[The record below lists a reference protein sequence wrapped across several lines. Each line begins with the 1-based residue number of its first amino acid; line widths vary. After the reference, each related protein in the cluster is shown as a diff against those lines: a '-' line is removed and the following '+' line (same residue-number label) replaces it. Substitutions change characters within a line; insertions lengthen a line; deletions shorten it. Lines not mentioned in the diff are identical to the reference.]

1 MEKSTLSAEE
11 QADLWANRW
20 VPWMFVLAFL
30 VVGAV
35 NAVFVYLAIHSH
47 TGLVTEQAYEKG
59 LVFNQTLAK
68 AEAMQA
74 LGWNFSVE
82 LTSEDILL
90 VRLVDRS
97 GNPIQKAQVK
107 GRMIR
112 PVKSGYDYEVSLA
125 EQTKGGASGIYQ
137 VLLRPPLRGA
147 WTVHLVATQ
156 NGQSFEKSEALVLK

>member
-1 MEKSTLSAEE
+1 MEKPTLSAEE
-11 QADLWANRW
+11 RADLWANRW

-35 NAVFVYLAIHSH
+35 NAIFVYLAIHSH

-59 LVFNQTLAK
+59 LAFNQTLAK

-82 LTSEDILL
+82 LTSEDILS
-90 VRLVDRS
+90 VRLVDKS
-97 GNPIQKAQVK
+97 GNPIQKAQVR
-107 GRMIR
+107 GRMVR
-112 PVKSGYDYEVSLA
+112 PVKSGYDYEINLA
-125 EQTKGGASGIYQ
+125 EQMKVGESGVYQ
-137 VLLRPPLRGA
+137 VLLRPPLRGS

>member
-1 MEKSTLSAEE
+1 MEKSALSAEE

-68 AEAMQA
+68 AEAMKE
-74 LGWNFSVE
+74 LGWSFSVE
-82 LTSEDILL
+82 LTSEDLL
-90 VRLVDRS
+90 SVRLVDRS

-107 GRMIR
+107 GRMVR
-112 PVKSGYDYEVSLA
+112 PVKSGYDYEIHLA
-125 EQTKGGASGIYQ
+125 EQTKKREAGVYQ
-137 VLLRPPLRGA
+137 VLLHPPLRGA
-147 WTVHLVATQ
+147 WTVHLVATH
-156 NGQSFEKSEALVLK
+156 NGQFFEKSEALVLK

>member
-1 MEKSTLSAEE
+1 MEKPTLSAEE
-11 QADLWANRW
+11 RADLWANRW

-59 LVFNQTLAK
+59 LAFNQTLAK

-82 LTSEDILL
+82 LTSEDILS
-90 VRLVDRS
+90 VRLVDKS

-107 GRMIR
+107 GRMVR
-112 PVKSGYDYEVSLA
+112 PVKSGYDYEINLA
-125 EQTKGGASGIYQ
+125 EQMKVGESGVYQ
-137 VLLRPPLRGA
+137 ALLRPPLRGS

>member
-11 QADLWANRW
+11 RADLWANRW

-47 TGLVTEQAYEKG
+47 TGLITEQAYEKG
-59 LVFNQTLAK
+59 LAFNQTLAK
-68 AEAMQA
+68 AEAMKA

-82 LTSEDILL
+82 LTSEDILS
-90 VRLVDRS
+90 VRLVDKS
-97 GNPIQKAQVK
+97 GNPVQKAQVK
-107 GRMIR
+107 GRMVR
-112 PVKSGYDYEVSLA
+112 PVKSGYDYEINLS
-125 EQTKGGASGIYQ
+125 EQTKGGEFGVYQ
-137 VLLRPPLRGA
+137 VLLRPPLRGS
-147 WTVHLVATQ
+147 WTVHLVAIQ

>member
-1 MEKSTLSAEE
+1 MEKPTLSAEE
-11 QADLWANRW
+11 RADLWANRW

-59 LVFNQTLAK
+59 LAFNQTLAK

-82 LTSEDILL
+82 LTSEDILS
-90 VRLVDRS
+90 VRLVDKS

-107 GRMIR
+107 GRMVR
-112 PVKSGYDYEVSLA
+112 PVKSGYDYEINLA
-125 EQTKGGASGIYQ
+125 EQMKVGESGVYQ
-137 VLLRPPLRGA
+137 VLLRPPLRGS

>member
-1 MEKSTLSAEE
+1 MEKPTLSAEE
-11 QADLWANRW
+11 RADLWANCW

-59 LVFNQTLAK
+59 LAFNQTLAK

-82 LTSEDILL
+82 LTSEDILS
-90 VRLVDRS
+90 VRLVDKS

-107 GRMIR
+107 GRMVR
-112 PVKSGYDYEVSLA
+112 PVKSGYDYEINLA
-125 EQTKGGASGIYQ
+125 EQMKVGESGVYQ
-137 VLLRPPLRGA
+137 ALLRPPLRGS

>member
-1 MEKSTLSAEE
+1 MEKPTLSAEE
-11 QADLWANRW
+11 RADLWANRW

-59 LVFNQTLAK
+59 LAFNQTLAK

-82 LTSEDILL
+82 LTSEDILS
-90 VRLVDRS
+90 VRLVDKS

-107 GRMIR
+107 GRMVR
-112 PVKSGYDYEVSLA
+112 PVKSGYDYEINLA
-125 EQTKGGASGIYQ
+125 EQMKVGESGVYQ
-137 VLLRPPLRGA
+137 ARLRPPLPGS

>member
-1 MEKSTLSAEE
+1 MEKPTLSAEE
-11 QADLWANRW
+11 RADLWANRW

-59 LVFNQTLAK
+59 LAFNQTLAK
-68 AEAMQA
+68 AEAMKA

-82 LTSEDILL
+82 LTSEDILS
-90 VRLVDRS
+90 VRLVDKS

-107 GRMIR
+107 GRMVR

-125 EQTKGGASGIYQ
+125 EQTKGGVSGIYQ
-137 VLLRPPLRGA
+137 VLLRPPLRGS

>member
-11 QADLWANRW
+11 RADLWANRW

-47 TGLVTEQAYEKG
+47 TGLITEQAYEKG
-59 LVFNQTLAK
+59 LAFNQTLAK
-68 AEAMQA
+68 AEAMKA

-82 LTSEDILL
+82 LTSEDILS
-90 VRLVDRS
+90 VRLVDKS
-97 GNPIQKAQVK
+97 GNPVQKAQVK
-107 GRMIR
+107 GRMVR
-112 PVKSGYDYEVSLA
+112 PVKSGYDYEINLA
-125 EQTKGGASGIYQ
+125 EQMKVGESGVYQ
-137 VLLRPPLRGA
+137 VLLRPPLRGS